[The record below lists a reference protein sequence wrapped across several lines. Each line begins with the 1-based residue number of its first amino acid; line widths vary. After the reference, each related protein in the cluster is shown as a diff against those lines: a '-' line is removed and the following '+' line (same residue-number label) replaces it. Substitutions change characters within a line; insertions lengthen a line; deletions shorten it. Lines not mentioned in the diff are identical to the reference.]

1 MKNRDNKITI
11 NNLVYALLFLVIGMV
26 LLTDTGIVELASKV
40 IGCIFIT
47 VGIIKTIIYIYM
59 KGKVGNYRLNNLLV
73 GLILTAIGVC
83 FICLSGTIDWAIRI
97 IVGLW
102 CVFAGVN
109 RMIFAFTYKKYYSE
123 GFKVYFITAI
133 FMLILGIVILS
144 GQLISKIVGILIIV
158 YAISEIY
165 NYVYYKIKGKEFPS
179 DEKVESK
186 LPALKNDKVVD
197 AVIEEDTTK

>member
-1 MKNRDNKITI
+1 
-11 NNLVYALLFLVIGMV
+11 
-26 LLTDTGIVELASKV
+26 
-40 IGCIFIT
+40 
-47 VGIIKTIIYIYM
+47 
-59 KGKVGNYRLNNLLV
+59 
-73 GLILTAIGVC
+73 
-83 FICLSGTIDWAIRI
+83 
-97 IVGLW
+97 
-102 CVFAGVN
+102 
-109 RMIFAFTYKKYYSE
+109 MIFAFTYKKYYSE